1 LQTDRGFIERRTK
14 SVSSVAYA
22 QMAIV
27 IEIADIGHGN
37 VSFIITITIAVD
49 IGDDRRR
56 AFASR
61 EEAKREAK
69 Y

>member
-1 LQTDRGFIERRTK
+1 
-14 SVSSVAYA
+14 
-22 QMAIV
+22 MAIV